1 MTLRDWETGLMGVFT
16 VVKEENLL
24 GIGVEFLE
32 EFEISFIALLT
43 SLTWMFKALTS
54 SLSFLTYFSSSDMVS
69 ELLVLC
75 RKEHASLN
83 LHNSEITKYLQ
94 SLGCLF

>member
-1 MTLRDWETGLMGVFT
+1 MTGLMGVFT

-54 SLSFLTYFSSSDMVS
+54 YLSFLTSFSSSDVVS
-69 ELLVLC
+69 
-75 RKEHASLN
+75 AGFG
-83 LHNSEITKYLQ
+83 
-94 SLGCLF
+94 LGFFRCFYCCTSPIGGSKLEGKKSGFN